1 VSRQSDAKKARR
13 RKRQA
18 ARDSSWI
25 AAPAFEEL
33 PADDSTDA
41 IGDAIAG
48 IDEWITARGWVLDI
62 ENAQDLVSW
71 VYPPSAA
78 EFDDPPSAAEFDDED
93 REPVTR
99 IWITAAE
106 DDDEVVLEF
115 GAVLVGAAGDD
126 ESYVLDPD
134 TLAEGVWALEG
145 YRLGSLK
152 PEFV

>member
-33 PADDSTDA
+33 PADNSTDA
-41 IGDAIAG
+41 IGDAVAG
-48 IDEWITARGWVLDI
+48 IDEWITARGWLLDL

-71 VYPPSAA
+71 VYPPSA
-78 EFDDPPSAAEFDDED
+78 SEFDDED

-115 GAVLVGAAGDD
+115 GAVLVGAGGDD

-134 TLAEGVWALEG
+134 TLAEGVSALEG